1 MFKPMHTSETQSNRY
16 AQLNWFQKC
25 LFRWHLDPLLLTLL
39 VILSG
44 IGCLILFSASD
55 MNQHMLLHRGIHLGL
70 AFIVLIIV
78 AQIPPPL
85 LKEWAPVLYALGL
98 TLLAA
103 VLVVGHVDNGARRW
117 LNLGG
122 FHLQPSELMKLFTPM
137 VLAVYFDRINKVPSL
152 WQYAIAF
159 LLIAAPTL
167 LTMKQPDL
175 GTAIMIATSA
185 MWVVLLSG
193 LNRKII
199 FGAIIAGLLAI
210 PVFWHFILHP
220 YQKARILTF
229 LNPERDPLGN
239 GYHIIQSKIAIGS
252 GGLLG
257 KGWLHGTQSHLNFL
271 PEHTTDFIFSVFSEE
286 WGFIGCLILI
296 ALFLLIFLRVIWIA
310 QRQKDHFSRLLC
322 AALGTCFLFT
332 ALINMSM
339 VTGLLPVVGV
349 PLPFISYGGSVMLSQ
364 AASFGMIL
372 SMRAHQRL
380 W

>member
-1 MFKPMHTSETQSNRY
+1 MFTSDTQSNRY
-16 AQLNWFQKC
+16 AQMGGCQK
-25 LFRWHLDPLLLTLL
+25 LLYRWHLDPLLTGLL
-39 VILSG
+39 LLLSG
-44 IGCLILFSASD
+44 IGCLILYSASD
-55 MNQHMLLHRGIHLGL
+55 MNHHMLIHQSIHLGL
-70 AFIVLIIV
+70 ALAVLIVV

-85 LKEWAPVLYALGL
+85 LKEWAPVLYGLGL
-98 TLLAA
+98 ALLAA
-103 VLVVGHVDNGARRW
+103 VLVFGHVDNGARRW

-137 VLAVYFDRINKVPSL
+137 VLAVYFDRISKVPSL
-152 WQYAIAF
+152 WQYSIAL

-185 MWVVLLSG
+185 IWVVLLSG
-193 LNRKII
+193 LNRNII
-199 FGAIIAGLLAI
+199 LGAIVAGLLAI
-210 PVFWHFILHP
+210 PVFWHFLHT

-286 WGFIGCLILI
+286 WGFIGCFILI
-296 ALFLLIFLRVIWIA
+296 ALFLMIFLRVIWMA
-310 QRQKDHFSRLLC
+310 QHQKDHFSRLLC
-322 AALGTCFLFT
+322 ASLGASFLFT

-372 SMRAHQRL
+372 SMRAHKRL